1 MKQQTIERQP
11 GFTLIELL
19 VVIAIIA
26 ILAALL
32 LPALSRA
39 KAQAYRTQCIN
50 NQRQIGIA
58 FQLYTTEYG
67 DFFPRYDGWGASGGA
82 AQTNPYTSGNASSYG
97 GQEGETNRPLNLF
110 VKGTSTFHCPADH
123 GDPLNPVPNSCW
135 EGWGNSYLVQWGSG
149 SGFRVLSVTGSG
161 GKYVPVSVP
170 LKGSFVARKPSTK
183 FIQADWPWQANREV
197 NDPRAIW
204 HNPAGKRIEVTLF
217 GDYHVESYR
226 FPDDLLANAAVP
238 ADPAY
243 LFW

>member
-1 MKQQTIERQP
+1 MRTGPISQR

-50 NQRQIGIA
+50 NQHQIGIA
-58 FQLYTTEYG
+58 FQLYTD
-67 DFFPRYDGWGASGGA
+67 DFGGKFPVYDGWACSGGMLPA
-82 AQTNPYTSGNASSYG
+82 NPYTAGNASSYG
-97 GQEGETNRPLNLF
+97 GLEPEANRPLDALIKNAQ
-110 VKGTSTFHCPADH
+110 TFHCPADK
-123 GDPLNPVPNSCW
+123 GDPLNPIPNSCW

-149 SGFRVLSVTGSG
+149 SGYRVLAVTGSG
-161 GKYVPVSVP
+161 GKYVPASQP
-170 LKGSFVARKPSTK
+170 LKSATVGRKPSNK
-183 FIQADWPWQANREV
+183 FIQADWPWAANRDV

-204 HNPAGKRIEVTLF
+204 HNPRGQRIEVTLF
-217 GDYHVESYR
+217 GDWHVEYYK
-226 FPDDLLANAAVP
+226 FPDDLPANPVTP
-238 ADPAY
+238 YDINY